1 VPDEATKPYLD
12 YLEREMTIQGILST
26 FCIVAS
32 AAALDRVLAVEP
44 DKTSQFVLKVQAV
57 ACPYFVCAIVAL
69 VSTAWFFY
77 WQRSELAW
85 LNGQIGLAVLR
96 ETRGLKV
103 PKDGWTMEELI
114 EQADSWS
121 IWAPYKCGLTLLAIS
136 AAEIALVFIVA
147 SFGTTSPSHW
157 LAASLPV
164 LIGVAVMVWQWR
176 ESKLRDSGRETA
188 KKKRQ
193 PVIRKAASRITS
205 SNGDAR

>member
-1 VPDEATKPYLD
+1 MPDEATKPYLD

-44 DKTSQFVLKVQAV
+44 DKASQFVLKLQAV
-57 ACPYFVCAIVAL
+57 ACPYFACAILAL

-96 ETRGLKV
+96 EGRGLAV
-103 PKDGWTMEELI
+103 PKDGWTMDELI

-121 IWAPYKCGLTLLAIS
+121 IWNPYKCGLTLLAVS
-136 AAEIALVFIVA
+136 AAEIALVFVVA
-147 SFGTTSPSHW
+147 AFGTTSPSHW
-157 LAASLPV
+157 LGAGLLV
-164 LIGVAVMVWQWR
+164 LIGVAAMIGQWR
-176 ESKLRDSGRETA
+176 KSIERDAGRKTA
-188 KKKRQ
+188 QKKRQ
-193 PVIRKAASRITS
+193 PTSIPKAKP
-205 SNGDAR
+205 GDAAT